1 MRFVVYGAGAV
12 GGVIAARLAL
22 GGEDVQ
28 VVARGEH
35 LAAIRSRGLTLVT
48 PHEET
53 LVQLR
58 AADALAGLDVGSDT
72 AVLVTVKS
80 HQTAGVMHDIVR
92 ATPPD
97 VTLVSA
103 QNGVANEATLLRGR
117 RHVLGI
123 VVMLPS
129 SHLEPG
135 VVIQGSSNKPG
146 LLDVGC
152 FPSGVDERAEAVA
165 LGLRAGGFE
174 SVVRPDIMAWKYRKL
189 MMNLGNAAQA
199 ACAPGPEK
207 DRLDELVSAEGEA
220 VLAAAGVVMV
230 SDAEDHDRRADLLDT
245 RQMRGRGGGSTW
257 QSLRRGTG
265 DVEVDYLNGEISL
278 LGRLHGVPT
287 PANDLLRDTVWW
299 LAAER
304 AEPGSVAAADLLEE
318 LGHDRHHPRGSG

>member
-12 GGVIAARLAL
+12 GGVIAARLGL
-22 GGEDVQ
+22 GGQDVQ
-28 VVARGEH
+28 VVARGPH
-35 LAAIRSRGLTLVT
+35 LEAIQAQGLRLLT

-53 LVQLR
+53 VVELR
-58 AADALAGLDVGSDT
+58 AADTLADLDVGSDT

-80 HQTAGVMHDIVR
+80 HQTAAVMHDVVR
-92 ATPPD
+92 STPAD

-103 QNGVANEATLLRGR
+103 QNGVANEATLQRGR

-135 VVIQGSSNKPG
+135 VVIQASRNKPG
-146 LLDVGC
+146 LLDIGV
-152 FPSGVDERAEAVA
+152 FPQGTDERAEAVA
-165 LGLRAGGFE
+165 AGLRAGGFE

-199 ACAPGPEK
+199 ACAPGPDK
-207 DRLDELVSAEGEA
+207 DRLDELVEAEGEA
-220 VLAAAGVVMV
+220 VLTAAGIALV
-230 SDAEDHDRRADLLDT
+230 SEADDAARRADLLDT
-245 RQMRGRGGGSTW
+245 SHMRSRGGGSTW

-265 DVEVDYLNGEISL
+265 DVEADYLNGEISL

-287 PANDLLRDTVWW
+287 PANDLLRDTVWR
-299 LAAER
+299 LSAER
-304 AEPGSVAAADLLEE
+304 AEPGSLAAADLLEE
-318 LGHDRHHPRGSG
+318 LDR